1 MLDTL
6 YIEKAKLYDNY
17 KIFNGLD
24 NLFPVTRNDCE
35 IEYIG
40 KPYDNYKQLIR
51 EYQPLVVLVNSVYEK
66 IESKTMK
73 EILESKMPLNYFIN
87 KSFEN
92 MKLIDYDFVEIG
104 TSDFDTL
111 IESADDNTKGISVDA
126 VSYYIDKL
134 PDKLNCKK
142 INVGISNI
150 NSTLDVYY
158 IPEHIIIKYNLPGC
172 LKGCNTINTYHPL
185 HIKWGLS
192 QFCKI
197 DKVKVITTY
206 ELFYQNNVRNV
217 KFLKID
223 AEGHD
228 VTILKSLFSYIS
240 YLPINFYPNKI
251 SFETNENSSKIDVDE
266 IINLYCSIGYTL
278 EYRGHDSILV
288 FQSL

>member
-1 MLDTL
+1 MIL
-6 YIEKAKLYDNY
+6 K
-17 KIFNGLD
+17 NGLD
-24 NLFPVTRNDCE
+24 NLFPVYGNDCVA
-35 IEYIG
+35 EYID

-51 EYQPLVVLVNSVYEK
+51 EYQPLVVLVDTVYE
-66 IESKTMK
+66 ELENKTVK
-73 EILESKMPLNYFIN
+73 EILEGKMPLNYFIN

-111 IESADDNTKGISVDA
+111 IETADDNTKGISVDA

-142 INVGISNI
+142 LNVGISNV

-158 IPEHIIIKYNLPGC
+158 IPEHIIINYNLPGC

-185 HIKWGLS
+185 HIKWGLT

-228 VTILKSLFSYIS
+228 VIILNSLFSYIRN
-240 YLPINFYPNKI
+240 LPIIFYPNKI
-251 SFETNENSSKIDVDE
+251 SFETNSNSSEIDVDK
-266 IINLYCSIGYTL
+266 IIKLYCSIGYTL
-278 EYRGHDSILV
+278 AERGHDSILV
-288 FQSL
+288 FESI